1 MSLVRTLLFGAAA
14 ATALAGGAIAQDDA
28 LTAPPA
34 LAAPLTATPTP
45 APTMNEGIA
54 AVVNDEIISTYDLRQ
69 RMLLVMVTSGVQ
81 PTPQNIAAIQQ
92 EALRNLVD
100 EHLQMQ
106 EIKRIEE
113 KQKDLHLEA
122 TPKEIDAEIQGMAEQ
137 NNIKSAQLLATLKAA
152 GVQPQTLR
160 EELGA
165 QLAWRHYMGGRFGS
179 SIRIGDEQIAEA
191 EAQILAASQK
201 PQYLLSEIFIDANRV
216 GGQQAAED
224 GANQLIAQMQKGA
237 PFQAVARQFSALPT
251 AANGGDSGWLTS
263 AEMQPAIET
272 ALESMRP
279 GQMSGPIPVTD
290 GVYIVLLR
298 DKRAGAKATL
308 IDLKQA
314 AVRLPENA
322 SPADLAAAT
331 EKLDTLKANFTSCKD
346 LEADASKMTGVV
358 AGDLGQTDIS
368 ELSPAFRQ
376 VVDTLKVGQIG
387 GPVRTKAGLHLVAVC
402 GRHASGAHAPTH
414 DDIENRLYGQQLTM
428 ISRRFLRDLRN
439 SATIESR

>member
-1 MSLVRTLLFGAAA
+1 
-14 ATALAGGAIAQDDA
+14 
-28 LTAPPA
+28 
-34 LAAPLTATPTP
+34 
-45 APTMNEGIA
+45 
-54 AVVNDEIISTYDLRQ
+54 
-69 RMLLVMVTSGVQ
+69 
-81 PTPQNIAAIQQ
+81 
-92 EALRNLVD
+92 
-100 EHLQMQ
+100 MQ

-113 KQKDLHLEA
+113 KQKDLHLQA
-122 TPKEIDAEIQGMAEQ
+122 TPKEIDEEIQGMAEQ
-137 NNIKSAQLLATLKAA
+137 NNIKPAQLLGTLKAA

-191 EAQILAASQK
+191 EARILASSQK
-201 PQYLLSEIFIDANRV
+201 AQYLLSEIFIDASRV
-216 GGQQAAED
+216 GGQKAAED
-224 GANQLIAQMQKGA
+224 GADQLIAQMQKGA

-263 AEMQPAIET
+263 AEIQAPIET
-272 ALESMRP
+272 ALETMRP

-322 SPADLAAAT
+322 SAADVAAAT
-331 EKLDTLKANFTSCKD
+331 EKLDALKATFTSCKD
-346 LEADASKMTGVV
+346 LEADASKVTGVV
-358 AGDLGQTDIS
+358 AGDLGQTDITD
-368 ELSPAFRQ
+368 LSPDFRQ

-414 DDIENRLYGQQLTM
+414 DDIENRLYGEQLSM